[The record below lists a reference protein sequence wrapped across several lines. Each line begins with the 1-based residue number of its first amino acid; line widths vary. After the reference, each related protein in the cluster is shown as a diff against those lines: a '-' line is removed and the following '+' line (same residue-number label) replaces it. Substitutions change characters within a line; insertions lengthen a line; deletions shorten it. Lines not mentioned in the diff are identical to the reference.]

1 MSWVV
6 NSVSQYLANF
16 CKGTGSKYFRL
27 CKPISKM
34 EYLFLPNHQ
43 SVVYVN
49 RYKNEKTRL
58 SHMGLTKTVC

>member
-16 CKGTGSKYFRL
+16 CKGAGSKYFRL

-34 EYLFLPNHQ
+34 E